1 MIMRSKNTKY
11 NLLFGILSQA
21 VSIILGVILPRLFLT
36 SYGSEIN
43 GLLSSVTQIYAY
55 IALVEAGIGTAALQ
69 ALYRTVGAKDQSG
82 TNSILAAV
90 DHYYKRTG
98 VIYLFCIFAFSA
110 IYPFLV
116 STTIP
121 RTTVVL
127 VIVLNGLGSVVNF
140 FFQGKYKLLLQAEGK
155 NYIITNLNTVIHI
168 ATNFAKIY
176 FVAAGFDVIIVQ
188 MAAFVVNLLQML
200 YISWYIRK
208 QYTWVDLHAIPDY
221 TSIAQS
227 KNVLVH
233 QMSGLV
239 FNNTD
244 TIILTFVC
252 GLKTVSVYSMY
263 TLLFGMISTF
273 LNTVTDSVSFVFG
286 QTYHIN
292 RKQYVRI
299 LELYELYYMALVFA
313 LYTVA
318 NCFILPF
325 LSLYTHGVTDINY
338 VNAYLPYLF
347 VSTYLLSCGRK
358 SSNLTI
364 NFAEHFKLTQ
374 CRSILESVI
383 NVVVSLVC
391 VFRFGIYGVLIGTIA
406 ALLYRTNDMIIYAN
420 KKILNRSPWKTY
432 RRWLVN
438 LALFVVLTVLSK
450 QIFAHIALDTY
461 PRIILWA
468 AIACVVVVPLFFAV
482 ASVFDKE
489 TYRCAK
495 ELAAPYLKR
504 AWDKL
509 RGRARAQG

>member
-1 MIMRSKNTKY
+1 MHSKNTKY
-11 NLLFGILSQA
+11 NLLFGILSQV

-36 SYGSEIN
+36 SYGSETN

-55 IALVEAGIGTAALQ
+55 IALVEAGIGTASLQ
-69 ALYRTVGAKDQSG
+69 ALYRTVGKKDQHG

-90 DHYYKRTG
+90 NHYYKRTG
-98 VIYLFCIFAFSA
+98 VVYLFCILVFSV
-110 IYPFLV
+110 IYPLLV

-121 RTTVVL
+121 KTTVIL
-127 VIVLNGLGSVVNF
+127 VIVFNGLGNVVNF

-155 NYIITNLNTVIHI
+155 NYVITNLNTVIHI

-176 FVAAGFDVIIVQ
+176 FVAAGFDVVVVQ
-188 MAAFVVNLLQML
+188 IAAFAVNLLQMI
-200 YISWYIRK
+200 YISWYIKKR
-208 QYTWVDLHAIPDY
+208 YAWIDLSVTPDY

-227 KNVLVH
+227 KNVLIH
-233 QMSGLV
+233 QLSGLV

-244 TIILTFVC
+244 SIILTFIC

-263 TLLFGMISTF
+263 VLLFGMVSTF
-273 LNTVTDSVSFVFG
+273 LNTVTDSISFVFG
-286 QTYHIN
+286 QTYHTD

-318 NCFILPF
+318 SCFILPF
-325 LSLYTHGVTDINY
+325 LFIYTRGVTDIDY
-338 VNAYLPYLF
+338 VDAYLPYLF

-364 NFAEHFKLTQ
+364 NFAEHFRLTQ
-374 CRSILESVI
+374 WRSILESII
-383 NVVVSLVC
+383 NIVVSLAC
-391 VFRFGIYGVLIGTIA
+391 VFQFGIYGVLLGTIA

-420 KKILNRSPWKTY
+420 KKILHRSPWKTY

-438 LALFVVLTVLSK
+438 LALFIAVTALSK
-450 QIFAHIALDTY
+450 LVFAHIALDTY

-468 AIACVVVVPLFFAV
+468 AITCTIVIPLFFVV
-482 ASVFDKE
+482 ASIFDRE
-489 TYRCAK
+489 TYRYAK
-495 ELAAPYLKR
+495 ELVTPHLKR
-504 AWDKL
+504 VWNKL
-509 RGRARAQG
+509 RGHAQTEE

>member
-1 MIMRSKNTKY
+1 MHSKNTKY
-11 NLLFGILSQA
+11 NLLFGILSQV

-36 SYGSEIN
+36 SYGSETN

-55 IALVEAGIGTAALQ
+55 IALVEAGIGTASLQ
-69 ALYRTVGAKDQSG
+69 ALYRTVGKKDQHG

-90 DHYYKRTG
+90 NHYYKRTG
-98 VIYLFCIFAFSA
+98 VVYLFCILIFSV
-110 IYPFLV
+110 IYPLLV

-121 RTTVVL
+121 KTTVIL
-127 VIVLNGLGSVVNF
+127 VIVFNGLGNVVNF

-155 NYIITNLNTVIHI
+155 NYVITNLNTVIHI

-176 FVAAGFDVIIVQ
+176 FVAAGFDVVVVQ
-188 MAAFVVNLLQML
+188 IAAFAVNLLQMI
-200 YISWYIRK
+200 YISWYIK
-208 QYTWVDLHAIPDY
+208 KWYAWIDLSVTPDY

-233 QMSGLV
+233 QLSGLV

-244 TIILTFVC
+244 TIILTFIC

-263 TLLFGMISTF
+263 VLLFGMVSTF

-286 QTYHIN
+286 QTYHTD
-292 RKQYVRI
+292 RKQYVQI

-313 LYTVA
+313 LYAVA
-318 NCFILPF
+318 SCFILPF
-325 LSLYTHGVTDINY
+325 LFVYTRGVTDIDY

-364 NFAEHFKLTQ
+364 NFAEHFRLTQ
-374 CRSILESVI
+374 WRSILESVI
-383 NVVVSLVC
+383 NIVVSLAC
-391 VFRFGIYGVLIGTIA
+391 VFKFGIYGVLFGTIA

-420 KKILNRSPWKTY
+420 KKILHRSPWKTY

-438 LALFVVLTVLSK
+438 LALFIAVTVLSK
-450 QIFAHIALDTY
+450 LLFSHIALDTY

-468 AIACVVVVPLFFAV
+468 AITCVVVIPLFFAV
-482 ASVFDKE
+482 ASIFDTE
-489 TYRCAK
+489 TYHYAK
-495 ELAAPYLKR
+495 ELLSPHLKR
-504 AWDKL
+504 VWNKL
-509 RGRARAQG
+509 RGHAQTEE

>member
-1 MIMRSKNTKY
+1 MHSKNTKY
-11 NLLFGILSQA
+11 NLLFGILSQV

-36 SYGSEIN
+36 SYGSETN

-55 IALVEAGIGTAALQ
+55 IALVEAGIGTASLQ
-69 ALYRTVGAKDQSG
+69 ALYRTVGKKDQHG

-90 DHYYKRTG
+90 NHYYKRTG
-98 VIYLFCIFAFSA
+98 VVYLFCILVFSI
-110 IYPFLV
+110 IYPLLV

-121 RTTVVL
+121 KTTVIF
-127 VIVLNGLGSVVNF
+127 VIVFNGLGNVVNF

-155 NYIITNLNTVIHI
+155 NYVITNLNTVIHI

-176 FVAAGFDVIIVQ
+176 FVAAGFDVVVVQ
-188 MAAFVVNLLQML
+188 IAAFAVNLLQMI
-200 YISWYIRK
+200 YISWYIK
-208 QYTWVDLHAIPDY
+208 KWYAWIDLSVTPDY

-227 KNVLVH
+227 KNVLIH
-233 QMSGLV
+233 QLSGLV

-244 TIILTFVC
+244 TIILTFIC

-263 TLLFGMISTF
+263 VLLFGMVSTF

-286 QTYHIN
+286 QTYHTD
-292 RKQYVRI
+292 RKQYVQI

-313 LYTVA
+313 LYAVA
-318 NCFILPF
+318 SCFILPF
-325 LSLYTHGVTDINY
+325 LFVYTRGVTDIDY

-364 NFAEHFKLTQ
+364 NFAEHFRLTQ
-374 CRSILESVI
+374 WRSILESII
-383 NVVVSLVC
+383 NIVVSLAC
-391 VFRFGIYGVLIGTIA
+391 VFQFGIYGVLLGTIA

-420 KKILNRSPWKTY
+420 KKILHRSPWKTY

-438 LALFVVLTVLSK
+438 LALFIAVTALSK
-450 QIFAHIALDTY
+450 LAFAHVALDTY

-468 AIACVVVVPLFFAV
+468 AITCVVVIPLFFAV
-482 ASVFDKE
+482 ASIFDTE
-489 TYRCAK
+489 TYHYAK
-495 ELAAPYLKR
+495 ELLSPHLNR
-504 AWDKL
+504 VWNKL
-509 RGRARAQG
+509 RGQAQTEE

>member
-1 MIMRSKNTKY
+1 MHSKNTKY
-11 NLLFGILSQA
+11 NLLFGILSQV

-36 SYGSEIN
+36 SYGSETN

-55 IALVEAGIGTAALQ
+55 IALVEAGIGTASLQ
-69 ALYRTVGAKDQSG
+69 ALYRTVGKKDQHG

-90 DHYYKRTG
+90 NHYYKRTG
-98 VIYLFCIFAFSA
+98 VVYLFCILAFST
-110 IYPFLV
+110 IYPLLV

-121 RTTVVL
+121 KATVVL
-127 VIVLNGLGSVVNF
+127 VIVFNGLGNVVNF

-155 NYIITNLNTVIHI
+155 NYVITNLNTVIHI

-176 FVAAGFDVIIVQ
+176 FVAAGFDVVVVQ
-188 MAAFVVNLLQML
+188 IAAFAVNLLQMI
-200 YISWYIRK
+200 YISWYIK
-208 QYTWVDLHAIPDY
+208 KWYAWIDLSVTPDY
-221 TSIAQS
+221 ASIAQS
-227 KNVLVH
+227 KNVLIH
-233 QMSGLV
+233 QLSGLV

-244 TIILTFVC
+244 TIILTFIC

-263 TLLFGMISTF
+263 VLLFGMVSTF

-286 QTYHIN
+286 QTYHTD

-318 NCFILPF
+318 SCFILPF
-325 LSLYTHGVTDINY
+325 LFIYTRGVTDIDY
-338 VNAYLPYLF
+338 VDAYLPYLF

-374 CRSILESVI
+374 WRSILESVI
-383 NVVVSLVC
+383 NIAVSLAC
-391 VFRFGIYGVLIGTIA
+391 VFKFGIYGVLLGTIA

-420 KKILNRSPWKTY
+420 KKILHRSPWKTY

-438 LALFVVLTVLSK
+438 LALFIAVTALSK
-450 QIFAHIALDTY
+450 LVFSHVALDTY

-468 AIACVVVVPLFFAV
+468 AITCVVVIPLFFTV
-482 ASVFDKE
+482 ASIFDRE
-489 TYRCAK
+489 TYRYAK
-495 ELAAPYLKR
+495 ELVTPHLKR
-504 AWDKL
+504 AWNKL
-509 RGRARAQG
+509 KRHSQTEE